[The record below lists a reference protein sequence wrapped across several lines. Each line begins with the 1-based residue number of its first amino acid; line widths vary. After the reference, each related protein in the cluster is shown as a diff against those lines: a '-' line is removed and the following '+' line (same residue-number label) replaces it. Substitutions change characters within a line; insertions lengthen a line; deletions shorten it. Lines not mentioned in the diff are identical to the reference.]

1 MEKVNFLSF
10 GCRCVTYP
18 FSIRTFF
25 FFRPGKRTQN
35 RNSNRNFVVH
45 IFVYQRVVQVEAQ
58 DKGQANQIFDI
69 FSIGNPYNGCIY
81 VYIYI
86 SLLLGL

>member
-1 MEKVNFLSF
+1 MTALAGQSFFKETSPGHVPRSILDGNLSTTNQ
-10 GCRCVTYP
+10 RSS
-18 FSIRTFF
+18 SI
-25 FFRPGKRTQN
+25 
-35 RNSNRNFVVH
+35 
-45 IFVYQRVVQVEAQ
+45 EAQ

>member
-25 FFRPGKRTQN
+25 FQTWETNTKPKFEQKLRGTHFCVPKGGPGSK
-35 RNSNRNFVVH
+35 NSIWTSRD
-45 IFVYQRVVQVEAQ
+45 E
-58 DKGQANQIFDI
+58 
-69 FSIGNPYNGCIY
+69 FSQ
-81 VYIYI
+81 
-86 SLLLGL
+86 